1 MKKLK
6 QDTDSK
12 RLKYASTKLFL
23 GNPDQPNQY
32 FTKETKYGDLI
43 KLDLNVTVENML
55 QRSNK
60 SFGIKKPLVIIK
72 MFYVTKVAFFSEC
85 FSQLKKCFCC
95 SINSVL
101 NFDLL
106 YILYIDDEYVDE
118 SEDKIELE
126 DSDDHSI
133 MLELEGNTVDVMTK
147 QNVVEQESVL
157 QLLKHDSTEWFLGNP
172 D

>member
-1 MKKLK
+1 
-6 QDTDSK
+6 
-12 RLKYASTKLFL
+12 
-23 GNPDQPNQY
+23 
-32 FTKETKYGDLI
+32 
-43 KLDLNVTVENML
+43 
-55 QRSNK
+55 
-60 SFGIKKPLVIIK
+60 

-106 YILYIDDEYVDE
+106 YILYIDDEYTDM

-133 MLELEGNTVDVMTK
+133 MLELEGNTVDVMTR

-172 D
+172 DCESGAFMDNPNYGDMIDLCQNETPHNVLQNSYKHFGRSKDPLVIIRMYYVTKKKYPSQFSIVFVKR